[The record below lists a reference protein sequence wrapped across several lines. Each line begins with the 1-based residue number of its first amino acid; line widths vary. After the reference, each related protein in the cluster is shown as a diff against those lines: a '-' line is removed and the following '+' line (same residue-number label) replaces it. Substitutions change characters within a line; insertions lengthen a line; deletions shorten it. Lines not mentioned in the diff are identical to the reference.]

1 MQLRIHGKNMQVTDW
16 MESYVE
22 KKLGKLDR
30 YLPNI
35 DETRVELSVES
46 TRNAG
51 DGQIC
56 QVTVHTKGRILR
68 AEERSSDM
76 RDAIDSVVDKMYRQI
91 ARYKGKRWN
100 RGRGAQPAESFGEEL
115 PLEFEEE
122 DEDAAG
128 QIVRRKQFTALP
140 MDEREAVE
148 QMVLLGHDFFLFF
161 NVDTAQINV
170 VYRRK
175 DGNFGLPSTEPGLI
189 AGWPADCTR
198 YLSGRQTRDGLSP
211 FNLRLCS
218 RILGLSEQWSVQGSM
233 LNKTSDSILIDL
245 LIMLGDV
252 GPTLPEQILGNVREA
267 VALDIIE
274 KGLALEEIDRV
285 IVGTNRRSFL
295 HILSRLPVDVILDY
309 PDETFH
315 FGRQIQTV
323 IQEFDIDKV
332 FYMGGGGRPLAL
344 RGGPAL
350 PGSGPGRSAQ
360 SVGDQQSLFVR
371 HGGVLGR
378 LAG

>member
-175 DGNFGLPSTEPGLI
+175 DGNFGLLQPS
-189 AGWPADCTR
+189 
-198 YLSGRQTRDGLSP
+198 
-211 FNLRLCS
+211 
-218 RILGLSEQWSVQGSM
+218 
-233 LNKTSDSILIDL
+233 
-245 LIMLGDV
+245 
-252 GPTLPEQILGNVREA
+252 
-267 VALDIIE
+267 
-274 KGLALEEIDRV
+274 LA
-285 IVGTNRRSFL
+285 
-295 HILSRLPVDVILDY
+295 
-309 PDETFH
+309 
-315 FGRQIQTV
+315 
-323 IQEFDIDKV
+323 
-332 FYMGGGGRPLAL
+332 
-344 RGGPAL
+344 
-350 PGSGPGRSAQ
+350 
-360 SVGDQQSLFVR
+360 
-371 HGGVLGR
+371 
-378 LAG
+378 